1 VFIDLSTAEGALKPQ
16 EKGFSCDAPS
26 GPPTGEVE
34 LHMVIPRI
42 SLRRSFAAVASLVA
56 ALIVLGAA
64 PPEHSDTTSLTGQL
78 LIAAPTIGDP
88 RFARTVILMVR
99 HDKEGALGIV
109 INRPVG
115 ERSIAALLEATG
127 HDGADVAGI
136 VRVFAGGPV
145 QPELGFVVHS
155 AEYRR
160 AETVDVD
167 GRVAMTASR
176 QVLLDIGHNQGPEK
190 SLFALGYA
198 GWGPGQLEGELAR
211 HNWFTTPEEPKLV
224 FDGDRGNLW
233 EDAMARRTREL

>member
-1 VFIDLSTAEGALKPQ
+1 MFVPRVSPRGRFAL
-16 EKGFSCDAPS
+16 
-26 GPPTGEVE
+26 
-34 LHMVIPRI
+34 
-42 SLRRSFAAVASLVA
+42 AVSSVA
-56 ALIVLGAA
+56 ALVILGVA
-64 PPEHSDTTSLTGQL
+64 PPEHSDTTSLAGQL

-88 RFARTVILMVR
+88 RFAHTVILMVR

-127 HDGADVAGI
+127 HDNAEVAGI
-136 VRVFAGGPV
+136 LRVFAGGPV

-155 AEYRR
+155 AEYHR

-176 QVLLDIGHNQGPEK
+176 QVLLDIGHNEAPEK

-198 GWGPGQLEGELAR
+198 GWGPGQLEDELAR

-224 FDGDRGNLW
+224 FDDDRGNLW